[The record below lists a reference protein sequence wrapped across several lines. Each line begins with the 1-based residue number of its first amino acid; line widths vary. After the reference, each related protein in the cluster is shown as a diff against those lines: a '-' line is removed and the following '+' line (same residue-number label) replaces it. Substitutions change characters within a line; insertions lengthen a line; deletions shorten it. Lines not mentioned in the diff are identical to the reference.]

1 MRLSVLQFRGWH
13 SQSPT
18 DLIISWVMIMFLY
31 HCSNRCCDGLLI
43 PISRQFRTKQ
53 KPPRIPRASRPL
65 RPVSC
70 FSIANMSNTDENFH
84 ATSSGS
90 NNNDNNSNSLL
101 LDDLLNNV
109 LQNQDHTAVISTQAA
124 LKSKPNL
131 QLLRPKNATTHND
144 HHGWRCIDWD
154 NTIATSSRTPTT
166 TPPPP
171 SPVDIVMIR
180 DRLVYIKR
188 DDQVR

>member
-1 MRLSVLQFRGWH
+1 MRPSALQFRGWH

-18 DLIISWVMIMFLY
+18 YLIISWMMIMFLY
-31 HCSNRCCDGLLI
+31 DRSSRCCDGLLI
-43 PISRQFRTKQ
+43 PISRQFRT

>member
-1 MRLSVLQFRGWH
+1 
-13 SQSPT
+13 
-18 DLIISWVMIMFLY
+18 MFLY